1 MAEEMVS
8 EVGPSHTPW
17 ACSRIPTL
25 VMHGDADKMCDPSG
39 GRATAAAI
47 PGAELVAYPGMGHSL
62 PRKRAEQPDG
72 NAASRMG
79 A

>member
-1 MAEEMVS
+1 MAEEMLS

-25 VMHGDADKMCDPSG
+25 VIHCDADKMRDPSG

-47 PGAELVAYPGMGHSL
+47 PGAELVRSAQARGT
-62 PRKRAEQPDG
+62 ADG
-72 NAASRMG
+72 NAASPMG

>member
-47 PGAELVAYPGMGHSL
+47 PGAELVA
-62 PRKRAEQPDG
+62 
-72 NAASRMG
+72 
-79 A
+79 